1 MKKRMIKLMT
11 IFCMAGILT
20 VNPAIIGL
28 AEEAEAVGADVSEGT
43 EEVEEKSV
51 EEETEPEEEPAAEE
65 DVEEVSEEESET
77 ETVESDVVLEE
88 EAGEVSEAVMS
99 VNEAAMPVMMAAEN
113 EEEGAAEE
121 KYVLK
126 YVYNDGTTASSS
138 DQDNTPFNK
147 SYPLKSKPESNK
159 GLHDR
164 EGYDFIG
171 WEKGGIIYSPGAT
184 YEVTDEDRNSRN
196 ITFTA
201 VWRQQVSLSVDGEK
215 VVPLTVEGN
224 ATEKQKQVT
233 YNLSEVQNS
242 LTAPE
247 NYVFAN
253 KWVINDNK
261 TPCDATNNTM
271 TVKFEDKNNT
281 QVYNAVSVNVDGN
294 TDVPIENNTINLYSC
309 WKPTKGSDFRI
320 TNGTGYDNFQIKA
333 KDTTNNGTSYISA
346 LSDTDKVEFS
356 ANGWTLVKTVAD
368 LKKAAKTPIYAKKSE
383 KDVNYYQCYALTVT
397 DQDFV
402 KTVNVIYK
410 DQFADTV
417 FYNAGTSVGN
427 SCSKS
432 AEIHPGVI
440 GQTWA
445 NILRDNI
452 TAKRG
457 DFKFAG
463 WKYFLNG
470 KYEIEDT
477 KKTEINFY
485 NDTSLTVQP
494 VWEGQYTCKD
504 TGYPQS
510 ESGVPEPVTGSA
522 VVGDSI
528 SLPERND
535 IKGRANNLR
544 YTFAGWLGSDGKTY
558 ASNEKYTIEKAN
570 MSFES
575 QWKAVPYDLKFVD
588 KDGTVYSEGKAD
600 YNSKIT
606 WPSKPTKE
614 GYTFQNWLVE
624 IYNEEI
630 PVEHGEEF
638 QMFDQNTTFTAQWS
652 INSYKISYDGNGA
665 AMGVPAETVE
675 QNYQTDYT
683 IDTVVPTKTGYT
695 FQGWS
700 DGTTTYQPG
709 AVFKVPARDVVL
721 TAQWKAN
728 SHQVKYDGN
737 GGKTSAPE
745 SKSADYNS
753 NVSVAAGLEKDGYL
767 FDGWEQISTGK
778 VLTPG
783 ASFVMPDMDETLKA
797 KWKIAY
803 TGIYEAGVYYLIQG
817 QSYILGPGRKAQG
830 DSSTYTA
837 NVTIYV
843 PQSGYYTFE

>member
-28 AEEAEAVGADVSEGT
+28 AEEAEDVGADVSEGT

-51 EEETEPEEEPAAEE
+51 EEGTEPEEEPAAEE
-65 DVEEVSEEESET
+65 DAEKVSEEEPET
-77 ETVESDVVLEE
+77 ETEESDVVLKE
-88 EAGEVSEAVMS
+88 EAGEVSEAVMMS

-113 EEEGAAEE
+113 GEEGVTEE

-126 YVYNDGTTASSS
+126 YVYNDDTNANTVNS
-138 DQDNTPFNK
+138 DNK
-147 SYPLKSKPESNK
+147 FPVSYKLKSDPISDN
-159 GLHDR
+159 GPHNR

-171 WEKGGIIYSPGAT
+171 WEKGGEIYSPGAT
-184 YEVTDEDRNSRN
+184 YEVTVEDRNSKN

-201 VWRQQVSLSVDGEK
+201 VWRQQVSLSVDGEEAK
-215 VVPLTVEGN
+215 PLT
-224 ATEKQKQVT
+224 AEKDAEAAQVT
-233 YNLSEVQNS
+233 YNLSEVQKS
-242 LTAPE
+242 LTAPD
-247 NYVFAN
+247 NYAFAN
-253 KWVINDNK
+253 KWVINNNG
-261 TPCDATNNTM
+261 TPYDATDTM
-271 TVKFEDKNNT
+271 TVKFKDNNNA
-281 QVYNAVSVNVDGN
+281 QVYDAVSVNVDGK
-294 TDVPIENNTINLYSC
+294 TDVHIENNTINLYSC
-309 WKPTKGSDFRI
+309 WKPTNGSDFRI

-346 LSDTDKVEFS
+346 LSDTDTVEFS
-356 ANGWTLVKTVAD
+356 ANNWTLKKTVAD

-397 DQDFV
+397 DQNFV
-402 KTVNVIYK
+402 KTVNIIYQ

-417 FYNAGTSVGN
+417 FYNAGTSAGN

-457 DFKFAG
+457 DFIFAG

-470 KYEIEDT
+470 KDEIKDT
-477 KKTEINFY
+477 TQTEIDFY
-485 NDTSLTVQP
+485 NDDSLTVQP
-494 VWEGQYTCKD
+494 VWKGQYICND
-504 TGYPQS
+504 TGYPES
-510 ESGVPEPVTGSA
+510 EGDVPEPVTGSA

-535 IKGRANNLR
+535 IKGRADNPR
-544 YTFAGWLGSDGKTY
+544 YTFEGWLGSDGKTY
-558 ASNEKYTIEKAN
+558 ASNAKYTIEKAN

-575 QWKAVPYDLKFVD
+575 QWKAVPYEVRFVD
-588 KDGTVYSEGKAD
+588 EDGTEYSKETVPYGNR
-600 YNSKIT
+600 YSWNRT
-606 WPSKPTKE
+606 PSKT
-614 GYTFQNWLVE
+614 GYTFKGWELDKELYPEKGNIE
-624 IYNEEI
+624 MPDRNI
-630 PVEHGEEF
+630 
-638 QMFDQNTTFTAQWS
+638 TFTAQWS

>member
-65 DVEEVSEEESET
+65 DVEEVSEEKPET
-77 ETVESDVVLEE
+77 ETEKSDVVLEE
-88 EAGEVSEAVMS
+88 EAGEVSEAVRMS

-113 EEEGAAEE
+113 EEKGAAEGQ
-121 KYVLK
+121 YVFT
-126 YVYNDGTTASSS
+126 YIFEGTKKDTSSS
-138 DQDNTPFNK
+138 DNSFPDTYTLKESPQSITGNTHTK
-147 SYPLKSKPESNK
+147 
-159 GLHDR
+159 

-171 WEKGGIIYSPGAT
+171 WEKDGTIYSPGAT
-184 YEVTDEDRNSRN
+184 YEVTAEDQNSRN

-201 VWRQQVSLSVDGEK
+201 VWRQQVSLSVDGGEAK
-215 VVPLTVEGN
+215 PLT
-224 ATEKQKQVT
+224 AEKDAEAAQVT
-233 YNLSEVQNS
+233 YNLSEVKNN
-242 LTAPE
+242 LATPE
-247 NYVFAN
+247 NYEFAK
-253 KWVINDNK
+253 KWVINNNG
-261 TPCDATNNTM
+261 TPYDATDTM
-271 TVKFEDKNNT
+271 TVKFADNNNN
-281 QVYNAVSVNVDGN
+281 QIYDAVSVNVDGN
-294 TDVPIENNTINLYSC
+294 TDVSIENNTINLYSC

-320 TNGTGYDNFQIKA
+320 TNGTGYKNFQIKT
-333 KDTTNNGTSYISA
+333 KNNTYEETSYIDA
-346 LSDTDKVEFS
+346 LSDTDTVEFS

-402 KTVNVIYK
+402 KTVNVTYQ

-417 FYNAGTSVGN
+417 FYNAGTSAGN

-470 KYEIEDT
+470 KDEIKDT
-477 KKTEINFY
+477 TQTEIDFY
-485 NDTSLTVQP
+485 NDISLTVQP
-494 VWEGQYTCKD
+494 VWEGQYTCMD

-535 IKGRANNLR
+535 IKGRANNPR
-544 YTFAGWLGSDGKTY
+544 YTFEGWLGSDGKTY

-630 PVEHGEEF
+630 LVEHGEEL

-665 AMGVPAETVE
+665 AMGVPAEKVE

>member
-51 EEETEPEEEPAAEE
+51 EEGTEPEEEPAAEE
-65 DVEEVSEEESET
+65 DAEKVSEEEPET
-77 ETVESDVVLEE
+77 ETEESDVVLKE
-88 EAGEVSEAVMS
+88 EAGEVSEAVMMS

-113 EEEGAAEE
+113 GEEGAAEE

-126 YVYNDGTTASSS
+126 YVYNDGTTADTVNS
-138 DQDNTPFNK
+138 DNK
-147 SYPLKSKPESNK
+147 FPESYELKSDTKSDNGPHN
-159 GLHDR
+159 R
-164 EGYDFIG
+164 TGYDFIG
-171 WEKGGIIYSPGAT
+171 WEKGGKIYSPGAT
-184 YEVTDEDRNSRN
+184 YEVTAEDRKSRN

-201 VWRQQVSLSVDGEK
+201 VWRQQVSLFVDGGEAF
-215 VVPLTVEGN
+215 PLTAGEG
-224 ATEKQKQVT
+224 AKAAQAS
-233 YNLSEVQNS
+233 YDLSNIKPSEPS
-242 LTAPE
+242 GSYE
-247 NYVFAN
+247 FAD
-253 KWVINDNK
+253 KWVINNNG
-261 TPCDATNNTM
+261 TPCDATNTM
-271 TVKFEDKNNT
+271 TVKFKDNNNT
-281 QVYNAVSVNVDGN
+281 QVYNAVSVNVDGK
-294 TDVPIENNTINLYSC
+294 TDVDINSNMINLYSC
-309 WKPTKGSDFRI
+309 WKPTNGHYDFKI
-320 TNGTGYDNFQIKA
+320 TNGTGYKNLQIKT
-333 KDTTNNGTSYISA
+333 KNNMYEGTSYIDA
-346 LSDTDKVEFS
+346 LSDTDTVEFS
-356 ANGWTLVKTVAD
+356 ANNWTLEKTVAD
-368 LKKAAKTPIYAKKSE
+368 LKEAAKTPIYAKKSE

-397 DQDFV
+397 DQNFV

-417 FYNAGTSVGN
+417 FYNAGTSAGN

-432 AEIHPGVI
+432 AEIHPGVP

-445 NILRDNI
+445 SILTDNI
-452 TAKRG
+452 TAERG
-457 DFKFAG
+457 DFIFAG
-463 WKYFLNG
+463 WRYFLNG
-470 KYEIEDT
+470 KDEIKDT
-477 KKTEINFY
+477 TKTEIDFY
-485 NDTSLTVQP
+485 NDDSLTVQP

-522 VVGDSI
+522 VVGNSI
-528 SLPERND
+528 FLPERND
-535 IKGRANNLR
+535 IKGRANNPR

-638 QMFDQNTTFTAQWS
+638 QIFDQNTTFTAQWS

>member
-28 AEEAEAVGADVSEGT
+28 AEEAEAVGADVSEGK

-65 DVEEVSEEESET
+65 DVEEVSEEKPET
-77 ETVESDVVLEE
+77 ETEESDVVLEE
-88 EAGEVSEAVMS
+88 ETGEVSEAVMMS

-113 EEEGAAEE
+113 EEEGVTEE

-126 YVYNDGTTASSS
+126 YVYNDGTTANTVNS
-138 DQDNTPFNK
+138 DNK
-147 SYPLKSKPESNK
+147 FPVSYKLKSDPISDN
-159 GLHDR
+159 GPHNR

-171 WEKGGIIYSPGAT
+171 WEKGGKIYSPGAT
-184 YEVTDEDRNSRN
+184 YEVTAEDRNSKN

-201 VWRQQVSLSVDGEK
+201 VWRQQVSLSVDGGEAIL
-215 VVPLTVEGN
+215 LTVEGN
-224 ATEKQKQVT
+224 AIKAPVT
-233 YNLSEVQNS
+233 YNLPEVQ
-242 LTAPE
+242 LTVPE
-247 NYVFAN
+247 NYEFAN

-281 QVYNAVSVNVDGN
+281 QVYNAVSVNVDGQ
-294 TDVPIENNTINLYSC
+294 TYVDVKSNTINLYSC

-356 ANGWTLVKTVAD
+356 ANNWKLVKTVAD

-383 KDVNYYQCYALTVT
+383 KDVNYYQCYALMVT

-402 KTVNVIYK
+402 KTVNVTYQ

-417 FYNAGTSVGN
+417 FYNAGTSAGN

-432 AEIHPGVI
+432 EEIHPGVP

-445 NILRDNI
+445 KFLTEKI

-457 DFKFAG
+457 DFIFAG
-463 WKYFLNG
+463 WRYFLNG
-470 KYEIEDT
+470 KDEIKDT
-477 KKTEINFY
+477 TRTEIDFY
-485 NDTSLTVQP
+485 KDTSLTVQP
-494 VWEGQYTCKD
+494 VWKGQYTCKD

-528 SLPERND
+528 YLPERND
-535 IKGRANNLR
+535 IKGRADNPR
-544 YTFAGWLGSDGKTY
+544 YTFEGWLGSDGKTY
-558 ASNEKYTIEKAN
+558 ASNEKYTIKKAN

-588 KDGTVYSEGKAD
+588 KDGTIYSEGKAD

-630 PVEHGEEF
+630 TVEHGEEL
-638 QMFDQNTTFTAQWS
+638 QMFDQNTTFTAQWF

>member
-28 AEEAEAVGADVSEGT
+28 AEEADAVGADVSEGT
-43 EEVEEKSV
+43 EEVEEEPA
-51 EEETEPEEEPAAEE
+51 EEETEQEEEPAAEE
-65 DVEEVSEEESET
+65 DAEKVSEEEPET
-77 ETVESDVVLEE
+77 ETEKSDVVLEE

-113 EEEGAAEE
+113 EEEGAAEGQ
-121 KYVLK
+121 YVFT
-126 YVYNDGTTASSS
+126 YIFEGTKKDTSSS
-138 DQDNTPFNK
+138 DDSFPDTYTLKESPK
-147 SYPLKSKPESNK
+147 SITGHTHTK
-159 GLHDR
+159 

-171 WEKGGIIYSPGAT
+171 WEKDGTIYLPGYT
-184 YEVTDEDRNSRN
+184 YTVTKEDKKNRN

-201 VWRQQVSLSVDGEK
+201 VWRQQVSLSVDGEEAI
-215 VVPLTVEGN
+215 PLTAGEG
-224 ATEKQKQVT
+224 AAAAQVT

-242 LTAPE
+242 LTTPE
-247 NYVFAN
+247 NYEFAK
-253 KWVINDNK
+253 KWVINDNG
-261 TPCDATNNTM
+261 TPCDATDTM

-320 TNGTGYDNFQIKA
+320 TNETSDNNFKITA
-333 KDTTNNGTSYISA
+333 SNNHEVNFYNGTAYIDTV
-346 LSDTDKVEFS
+346 SDNDKLTFE
-356 ANGWTLVKTVAD
+356 ANGWKLEKFVNE
-368 LKKAAKTPIYAKKSE
+368 LKAIASQSIYVTKSE
-383 KDVNYYQCYALTVT
+383 NDVRYYQCHELTIK
-397 DQDFV
+397 DSDFERP
-402 KTVNVIYK
+402 I
-410 DQFADTV
+410 
-417 FYNAGTSVGN
+417 
-427 SCSKS
+427 
-432 AEIHPGVI
+432 
-440 GQTWA
+440 
-445 NILRDNI
+445 NI
-452 TAKRG
+452 TYQDTYLDTDTRFLLDGKDEGNTVSMSDIIHAGIEKSWADYLNKDIMAKRG
-457 DFKFAG
+457 EYQFSRWKFL
-463 WKYFLNG
+463 WNEKEYSEN
-470 KYEIEDT
+470 EIKNQTID
-477 KKTEINFY
+477 FY
-485 NDTSLTVQP
+485 NNNTHSLTVQP
-494 VWEGQYTCKD
+494 VWNGSYTCD
-504 TGYPQS
+504 ANYPENQGDGKEPEQGS
-510 ESGVPEPVTGSA
+510 AEVGTYIKLPVEKNIDGKYIFKGWLDSDEKTYESGKPY
-522 VVGDSI
+522 I
-528 SLPERND
+528 
-535 IKGRANNLR
+535 
-544 YTFAGWLGSDGKTY
+544 
-558 ASNEKYTIEKAN
+558 IEKAN
-570 MSFES
+570 ETFTG
-575 QWKAVPYDLKFVD
+575 QWKAVPYEVRFVD
-588 KDGTVYSEGKAD
+588 EDGTEYSKETVPYGNR
-600 YNSKIT
+600 YSWNRT
-606 WPSKPTKE
+606 PSKT
-614 GYTFQNWLVE
+614 GYTFKGWELDKELYSEKDNIE
-624 IYNEEI
+624 MPDRDI
-630 PVEHGEEF
+630 
-638 QMFDQNTTFTAQWS
+638 TFTAQWS

>member
-1 MKKRMIKLMT
+1 M
-11 IFCMAGILT
+11 
-20 VNPAIIGL
+20 
-28 AEEAEAVGADVSEGT
+28 
-43 EEVEEKSV
+43 
-51 EEETEPEEEPAAEE
+51 
-65 DVEEVSEEESET
+65 
-77 ETVESDVVLEE
+77 
-88 EAGEVSEAVMS
+88 
-99 VNEAAMPVMMAAEN
+99 
-113 EEEGAAEE
+113 
-121 KYVLK
+121 
-126 YVYNDGTTASSS
+126 
-138 DQDNTPFNK
+138 
-147 SYPLKSKPESNK
+147 
-159 GLHDR
+159 
-164 EGYDFIG
+164 
-171 WEKGGIIYSPGAT
+171 
-184 YEVTDEDRNSRN
+184 
-196 ITFTA
+196 
-201 VWRQQVSLSVDGEK
+201 
-215 VVPLTVEGN
+215 
-224 ATEKQKQVT
+224 
-233 YNLSEVQNS
+233 
-242 LTAPE
+242 
-247 NYVFAN
+247 
-253 KWVINDNK
+253 
-261 TPCDATNNTM
+261 
-271 TVKFEDKNNT
+271 
-281 QVYNAVSVNVDGN
+281 
-294 TDVPIENNTINLYSC
+294 
-309 WKPTKGSDFRI
+309 
-320 TNGTGYDNFQIKA
+320 
-333 KDTTNNGTSYISA
+333 
-346 LSDTDKVEFS
+346 
-356 ANGWTLVKTVAD
+356 
-368 LKKAAKTPIYAKKSE
+368 
-383 KDVNYYQCYALTVT
+383 TVT

-630 PVEHGEEF
+630 PVEHGEEL

>member
-28 AEEAEAVGADVSEGT
+28 AEEAEAVGADVSEGK

-65 DVEEVSEEESET
+65 DVEKVSEEEPET
-77 ETVESDVVLEE
+77 ETEESDVVLEE
-88 EAGEVSEAVMS
+88 ETGEVSEAVMMS

-113 EEEGAAEE
+113 GEEGVTEE

-126 YVYNDGTTASSS
+126 YVYNDDTNANTVNS
-138 DQDNTPFNK
+138 DNK
-147 SYPLKSKPESNK
+147 FPVSYKLKSDPISDN
-159 GLHDR
+159 GPHNR

-171 WEKGGIIYSPGAT
+171 WEKGGEIYSPGAT
-184 YEVTDEDRNSRN
+184 YEVTVEDRNSKN

-201 VWRQQVSLSVDGEK
+201 VWRQQVSLSVDGEEAK
-215 VVPLTVEGN
+215 PLT
-224 ATEKQKQVT
+224 AEKDAEAAQVT
-233 YNLSEVQNS
+233 YNLSEVQKS
-242 LTAPE
+242 LTAPD
-247 NYVFAN
+247 NYAFAN
-253 KWVINDNK
+253 KWVINNNG
-261 TPCDATNNTM
+261 TPYDATDTM
-271 TVKFEDKNNT
+271 TVKFKDNNNA
-281 QVYNAVSVNVDGN
+281 QVYDAVSVNVDGK
-294 TDVPIENNTINLYSC
+294 TDVHIENNTINLYSC
-309 WKPTKGSDFRI
+309 WKPTNGSDFRI

-346 LSDTDKVEFS
+346 LSDTDTVEFS
-356 ANGWTLVKTVAD
+356 ANNWTLKKTVAD

-397 DQDFV
+397 DQNFV
-402 KTVNVIYK
+402 KTVNIIYQ

-417 FYNAGTSVGN
+417 FYNAGTSAGN

-457 DFKFAG
+457 DFIFAG

-470 KYEIEDT
+470 KDEIKDT
-477 KKTEINFY
+477 TQTEIDFY
-485 NDTSLTVQP
+485 NDDSLTVQP
-494 VWEGQYTCKD
+494 VWKGQYICND
-504 TGYPQS
+504 TGYPES
-510 ESGVPEPVTGSA
+510 EGDVPEPVTGSA

-535 IKGRANNLR
+535 IKGRADNPR
-544 YTFAGWLGSDGKTY
+544 YTFEGWLGSDGKTY
-558 ASNEKYTIEKAN
+558 ASNAKYTIEKAN

-575 QWKAVPYDLKFVD
+575 QWKAVPYEVRFVD
-588 KDGTVYSEGKAD
+588 EDGTEYSKETVPYGNR
-600 YNSKIT
+600 YSWNRT
-606 WPSKPTKE
+606 PSKT
-614 GYTFQNWLVE
+614 GYTFKGWELDKELYPEKGNIE
-624 IYNEEI
+624 MPDRNI
-630 PVEHGEEF
+630 
-638 QMFDQNTTFTAQWS
+638 TFTAQWS

>member
-28 AEEAEAVGADVSEGT
+28 AEEAEAVGADVSEGK

-65 DVEEVSEEESET
+65 DVEKVSEEEPET
-77 ETVESDVVLEE
+77 ETEESDVVLEE
-88 EAGEVSEAVMS
+88 ETGEVSEAVMMS

-113 EEEGAAEE
+113 GEEGVTEE

-126 YVYNDGTTASSS
+126 YVYNDGTNANTVNS
-138 DQDNTPFNK
+138 DNK
-147 SYPLKSKPESNK
+147 FPESYELKSDTKSDTGNHYRK
-159 GLHDR
+159 
-164 EGYDFIG
+164 GYDFIG
-171 WEKGGIIYSPGAT
+171 WEKGGEIYSPGDT
-184 YEVTDEDRNSRN
+184 YEVTAEDRNSKN

-201 VWRQQVSLSVDGEK
+201 VWRQQVSLSVDGKEATSLTTEK
-215 VVPLTVEGN
+215 G
-224 ATEKQKQVT
+224 ATEAQVT
-233 YNLSEVQNS
+233 YNLSEVKNS
-242 LTAPE
+242 LTAPD
-247 NYVFAN
+247 NYEFAN
-253 KWVINDNK
+253 KWVINNNE
-261 TPCDATNNTM
+261 TPCDATDTM
-271 TVKFEDKNNT
+271 TVKFEDNND
-281 QVYNAVSVNVDGN
+281 QIYNAVSVNVDGK
-294 TDVPIENNTINLYSC
+294 TDVDIKSNMINLYSC
-309 WKPTKGSDFRI
+309 WKPINGSDFRI
-320 TNGTGYDNFQIKA
+320 TNGTGYNNFQIKA

-346 LSDTDKVEFS
+346 LSDNDKVEFS

-368 LKKAAKTPIYAKKSE
+368 LKEAAKTPIYAKKNE
-383 KDVNYYQCYALTVT
+383 TDVNYYQYYALTVT
-397 DQDFV
+397 GQDFV
-402 KTVNVIYK
+402 KTVNIIYQ

-417 FYNAGTSVGN
+417 FYNAGTSAGN

-432 AEIHPGVI
+432 AEIHPGVTD
-440 GQTWA
+440 QTWA
-445 NILRDNI
+445 KILRDNI
-452 TAKRG
+452 TAERG
-457 DFKFAG
+457 DFIFAG

-470 KYEIEDT
+470 KDEIKDT
-477 KKTEINFY
+477 TQTEIDFY
-485 NDTSLTVQP
+485 KDSSLTVQP

-504 TGYPQS
+504 TGYP
-510 ESGVPEPVTGSA
+510 ESMSDVPKPVTGRA

-528 SLPERND
+528 YLPERND
-535 IKGRANNLR
+535 IKGWDEHPR
-544 YTFAGWLGSDGKTY
+544 YTFEGWLGSDGKTY

-588 KDGTVYSEGKAD
+588 EDGTIYSKGKAD

-624 IYNEEI
+624 IYNEEM

-709 AVFKVPARDVVL
+709 VVFKVPARDVVL